1 MKRTLLVVALVWL
14 GACGTS
20 KADAPLS
27 TAHSVALKVG
37 DRAPRIAFAGLSGDT
52 LVVGDSAKSVTLLNI
67 WATWCE
73 SCREEFA
80 ELERIR
86 KAQAPNGLNVIAI
99 SVDQGPSERVRRFV
113 QAQGSGFAI
122 AHDADSRITKLYG
135 VSGLP
140 TSYLLDR
147 AGRVLWTAIGD
158 FRIDSAGMASAIDKA
173 LAK

>member
-1 MKRTLLVVALVWL
+1 P
-14 GACGTS
+14 
-20 KADAPLS
+20 KADIPLQ
-27 TAHSVALKVG
+27 TVHAVALKVG
-37 DRAPRIAFAGLSGDT
+37 DKAPRYALAGLSGDT
-52 LVVGDSAKSVTLLNI
+52 LVVGDTTSGITLLNI

-86 KAQAPNGLNVIAI
+86 KATAARGLKVIAV
-99 SVDQGPSERVRRFV
+99 SVDQGPDERVRRFV

-122 AHDADSRITKLYG
+122 AHDADSRISKLYG

-147 AGRVLWTAIGD
+147 TGRVLWTAVGD
-158 FRIDSAGMASAIDKA
+158 FRIDSTGMANAIEKA